1 MILGEHC
8 TGGTTKL
15 YRKACTSIHPS
26 LNCAALGHTW
36 VRLMGPQRHDQWIR
50 RLPDGSATAWPMN
63 QKITRWVRNG
73 MTNESED
80 YPAHCFLSIKD
91 LAEWQLTKVDG
102 TWAMEMLRSS
112 LLWGS
117 ALRMPSWANAKPAA
131 RLKQCKTTAIHC
143 YVLFNSSLTPYTS
156 LSEPVI
162 ATCCCDTLST
172 PAELHAVAKS
182 ITIQARYCL
191 SGTSSW
197 GDEAM
202 ASNELGHRKRSK
214 KVLPTA
220 DMRLHKQIMC
230 DMMTC

>member
-1 MILGEHC
+1 MH
-8 TGGTTKL
+8 
-15 YRKACTSIHPS
+15 IHPPLIKLRS
-26 LNCAALGHTW
+26 TRAYVGTS
-36 VRLMGPQRHDQWIR
+36 
-50 RLPDGSATAWPMN
+50 DGSATAWPMN
-63 QKITRWVRNG
+63 QKITRLTAFCHSRWNMGNG
-73 MTNESED
+73 NVEVQPSVGI
-80 YPAHCFLSIKD
+80 SSKD
-91 LAEWQLTKVDG
+91 AIMGK
-102 TWAMEMLRSS
+102 
-112 LLWGS
+112 
-117 ALRMPSWANAKPAA
+117 
-131 RLKQCKTTAIHC
+131 CKTCCPTQTMQD
-143 YVLFNSSLTPYTS
+143 YNNPLLRLVQLFPETPYTS

-172 PAELHAVAKS
+172 PAELHAVAKL
-182 ITIQARYCL
+182 IIIQSRYCL